1 MVDFI
6 SIIVPTFNRAH
17 SISQCIDSVVEQHS
31 GNWELLIIDDGS
43 RDNTP
48 EVVQPYLQD
57 DRIKYYYQENKG
69 VSAARNVGAL
79 MARGEYLIFLDS
91 DDIIYPD
98 LLKVLSEVSYKQ
110 FDIICWQVIRRI
122 NTKELLWKP
131 QKLEPMYN
139 GIIATFLAGSVC
151 YNKKIFLG
159 CGGYD
164 PQIKFGENYELGL
177 RIAQIKNL
185 KIRVIDKPLSQY
197 NLPSKRESNSISNR
211 LDSYTYMYNKH
222 RVIYERDPRSHSGIN
237 YLLGYI
243 HEKSGLTN
251 GAKGF
256 YGASSRIYIWNFKAH
271 IKRLYFKFL
280 K

>member
-1 MVDFI
+1 
-6 SIIVPTFNRAH
+6 
-17 SISQCIDSVVEQHS
+17 
-31 GNWELLIIDDGS
+31 
-43 RDNTP
+43 
-48 EVVQPYLQD
+48 
-57 DRIKYYYQENKG
+57 
-69 VSAARNVGAL
+69 
-79 MARGEYLIFLDS
+79 YLIFLDS

-151 YNKKIFLG
+151 YNKKLFLG

-185 KIRVIDKPLSQY
+185 KIRVINKPLSQY
-197 NLPSKRESNSISNR
+197 NLPSKRESNSIANR
-211 LDSYTYMYNKH
+211 LN
-222 RVIYERDPRSHSGIN
+222 
-237 YLLGYI
+237 
-243 HEKSGLTN
+243 
-251 GAKGF
+251 
-256 YGASSRIYIWNFKAH
+256 
-271 IKRLYFKFL
+271 
-280 K
+280 